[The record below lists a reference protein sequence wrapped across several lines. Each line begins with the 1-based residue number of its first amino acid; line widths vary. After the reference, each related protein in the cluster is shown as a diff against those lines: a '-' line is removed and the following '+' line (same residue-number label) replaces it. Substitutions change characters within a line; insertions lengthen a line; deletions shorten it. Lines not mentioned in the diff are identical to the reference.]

1 MTYMEKKSEIR
12 VAYENYV
19 EHNTWF
25 KVLSVCA
32 ILLLIAGF
40 VVPPLGVISPS
51 VLTGVGEIFAFA
63 ALWTVIKAIDKGK
76 VASISHG
83 NTTIS
88 VGRDKDGNGIDDD
101 FEHSNEVDEFKDD
114 PYIEE

>member
-1 MTYMEKKSEIR
+1 MDEVKK
-12 VAYENYV
+12 AYENYV

-25 KVLSVCA
+25 KILSVCA
-32 ILLLIAGF
+32 ILLLVAGF

-83 NTTIS
+83 QTTIS
-88 VGRDKDGNGIDDD
+88 VGKDKDGNGLDDD
-101 FEHSNEVDEFKDD
+101 FEAQQQQ
-114 PYIEE
+114 EEELDA